1 MIDPGLDGRVAIV
14 TGTDLSLG
22 IGAATARA
30 LAKHG
35 VSLLLTHQHRE
46 PKDLLDQLAK
56 TGVRAESM
64 LVDLADVRSVP
75 AIFDRAE
82 ASLGPV
88 QILVNN
94 AAASGSDSFKPDA
107 EGTRDWARRE
117 QRTIT
122 AATHDYIFAVNT
134 RAVALLMAE
143 FAKRAAASGSG
154 WGRIVNLST
163 DGAHRF
169 PGEVSYGASKLA
181 IEAYSRAAAVEL
193 ASLGIT
199 VNIVSPGPTQTGWI
213 PEDQENDIARAI
225 PLGRVGRPEDIA
237 DSVLFF
243 CSVQAGW
250 LTGQTLYAGG
260 GHRM

>member
-1 MIDPGLDGRVAIV
+1 MIDPGIKGGVAIV
-14 TGTDLSLG
+14 TGTDIPLG

-30 LAKHG
+30 LAKQG
-35 VSLLLTHQHRE
+35 ASLLLTYQHNE
-46 PKDLLDQLAK
+46 PESLLSELAK
-56 TGVRAESM
+56 LGARVESM
-64 LVDLADVRSVP
+64 RVDLADARSVP

-82 ASLGPV
+82 ATLGPV
-88 QILVNN
+88 QILINN
-94 AAASGSDSFKPDA
+94 AAASESDSFKPDA
-107 EGTRDWARRE
+107 DGTKDWAQRE

-122 AATHDYIFAVNT
+122 AATHDHNFAVNT
-134 RAVALLMAE
+134 RAVALMMAE
-143 FAKRAAASGSG
+143 FARRAAVSASG

-163 DGAHRF
+163 DGAYRF

-181 IEAYSRAAAVEL
+181 LEAYSRAAAVEL

-213 PEDQENDIARAI
+213 PDGQEDEIARAI